1 MTLLDVST
9 PQQQVICSNQADRAI
24 TLGSCKCTGVSP
36 IQVKLK
42 AFRVQQSQDPMKL
55 LASILVLC
63 PAAGLAAQPSAPD
76 RDARLPPGRR
86 IADLLPA

>member
-1 MTLLDVST
+1 
-9 PQQQVICSNQADRAI
+9 
-24 TLGSCKCTGVSP
+24 
-36 IQVKLK
+36 
-42 AFRVQQSQDPMKL
+42 MKL